1 MKQRMNV
8 ALVGVVFFL
17 LGCMLAPQLPF
28 AYAQDKPKGPKFS
41 HGLTLAC
48 RKSTEED
55 FTKDTTKFGIEVFR
69 DENNGNL
76 IYISQTGSIAV
87 VPGK

>member
-1 MKQRMNV
+1 MSKRTHVMLV
-8 ALVGVVFFL
+8 AVIFFL
-17 LGCMLAPQLPF
+17 LGLLVAPQLPF
-28 AYAQDKPKGPKFS
+28 AQAQAPKGPKWS

-48 RKSTEED
+48 RKSTQED
-55 FTKDTTKFGIEVFR
+55 FTKDTQKFGIEVFR

-76 IYISQTGSIAV
+76 IYISENGSIAV